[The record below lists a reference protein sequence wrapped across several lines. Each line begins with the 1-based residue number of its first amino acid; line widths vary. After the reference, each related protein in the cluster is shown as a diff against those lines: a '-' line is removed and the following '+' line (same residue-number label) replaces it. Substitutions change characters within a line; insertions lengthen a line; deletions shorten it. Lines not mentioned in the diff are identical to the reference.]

1 MIPNFIV
8 VIPARYDSTRFP
20 GKPLVDIAGK
30 PMIQRVYE
38 QCTKAVEANQVYVAT
53 DDDRIRLVCES
64 FGAKV
69 IMTSSECLT
78 GTDRVAEVSR
88 KIDARYYIN
97 VQGDEPLF
105 NPSDITLLVDQLKLE
120 EDEIVMGYCS
130 IHSKADFENRA
141 IPKMIFSQRKQLLYM
156 SRSPIPGNKKP
167 DEFTSAWR
175 QVCAYAF
182 SKASLNEFSSTNLK
196 TPIEEIEDLEMLR
209 FLEKGVS
216 IKVVEMSSESIA
228 VDHPEDVIKVLKKLN
243 YAAK

>member
-1 MIPNFIV
+1 MNQKDYIV
-8 VIPARYDSTRFP
+8 VIPARYDSTRLP
-20 GKPLVDIAGK
+20 GKPLVNIAGK

-38 QCTKAVEANQVYVAT
+38 QCTKAVDSDLVFVAT
-53 DDDRIRLVCES
+53 DDQRIRSACES

-69 IMTSSECLT
+69 VMTSSECLT

-88 KIDARYYIN
+88 KIDVRYYIN
-97 VQGDEPLF
+97 VQGDEPFF
-105 NPSDITLLVDQLKLE
+105 NPTDITLLVDQLNFE

-141 IPKMIFSQRKQLLYM
+141 IPKMIFSEHNQLLYM
-156 SRSPIPGNKKP
+156 SRSPIPGNKR

-182 SKASLNEFSSTNLK
+182 PKASLEVFSSINSK

-228 VDHPEDVIKVLKKLN
+228 VDHPEDVEKALKRLE
-243 YAAK
+243 YEAQ

>member
-1 MIPNFIV
+1 MIPNYIV
-8 VIPARYDSTRFP
+8 VIPARYDSTRLP
-20 GKPLVDIAGK
+20 GKPLVEIAGK

-38 QCTKAVEANQVYVAT
+38 QCTKAVNSDLVHVAT

-69 IMTSSECLT
+69 VMTSSHCLT

-88 KIDARYYIN
+88 KIDAQYYIN

-105 NPSDITLLVDQLKLE
+105 NPDDIKLLINQLNFE
-120 EDEIVMGYCS
+120 EDEIAMGYCS
-130 IHSKADFENRA
+130 IHSKVDFKNRA
-141 IPKMIFSQRKQLLYM
+141 IPKMIFSENKQLLYM
-156 SRSPIPGNKKP
+156 SRSPIPGNKK

-182 SKASLNEFSSTNLK
+182 PKTTLEIFSSVDSK
-196 TPIEEIEDLEMLR
+196 TPIEEIEDLEILR

-216 IKVVEMSSESIA
+216 IKVIEMSSESIA
-228 VDHPEDVIKVLKKLN
+228 VDHPEDIERVLKRLKN
-243 YAAK
+243 EA

>member
-1 MIPNFIV
+1 MIPNYIV
-8 VIPARYDSTRFP
+8 VIPARYDSTRLP
-20 GKPLVDIAGK
+20 GKPLVNIAGK

-38 QCTKAVEANQVYVAT
+38 QCIKAVESNRVYVAT
-53 DDDRIRLVCES
+53 DDDRIRSACES

-69 IMTSSECLT
+69 VMTSSDCLT

-97 VQGDEPLF
+97 VQGDEPIF
-105 NPSDITLLVDQLKLE
+105 NPSDIKLLVDQLNFE
-120 EDEIVMGYCS
+120 VDEIVMGYCS
-130 IHSKADFENRA
+130 ILSKFDFESRA
-141 IPKMIFSQRKQLLYM
+141 IPKMIFSENKRLLYM
-156 SRSPIPGNKKP
+156 SRSPIPGNKK

-182 SKASLNEFSSTNLK
+182 PKTALEVFSSVDSK

-216 IKVVEMSSESIA
+216 IKVIEMSSESIA
-228 VDHPEDVIKVLKKLN
+228 VDHPRDIEKVLKRLKHE
-243 YAAK
+243 AE

>member
-1 MIPNFIV
+1 MIRKFIV
-8 VIPARYDSTRFP
+8 VIPARYQSTRLP

-38 QCTKAVEANQVYVAT
+38 QCTRAVDADLVFVAT
-53 DDDRIRLVCES
+53 DDDRIRLACEA
-64 FGAKV
+64 FGANV
-69 IMTSSECLT
+69 VMTSSQCLT

-105 NPSDITLLVDQLKLE
+105 NPADLELLIDELNFEVE
-120 EDEIVMGYCS
+120 EIVMGYCS
-130 IHSKADFENRA
+130 IHSKIDFESCA
-141 IPKMIFSQRKQLLYM
+141 IPKMIFSEKNQLLYM
-156 SRSPIPGNKKP
+156 SRSPIPGNKKG
-167 DEFTSAWR
+167 EFTRAWR

-182 SKASLNEFSSTNLK
+182 PKTSLEVFSSCGSK

-216 IKVVEMSSESIA
+216 IKVIEMSSESIA
-228 VDHPEDVIKVLKKLN
+228 VDHPEDIEKVIKRLKDE
-243 YAAK
+243 A